1 MGAGDV
7 VITSSGR
14 LGRIR
19 LNRPEAL
26 NALTHAMVGTI
37 AAALEAWAH
46 DDSIETVLIE
56 GAGDRGLCAG
66 GDIVSIY
73 RDARGDGTATAA
85 FWRDEY
91 ALNAL
96 IAAYPKPYVAL
107 MDGIVL
113 GGGVGIS
120 AHGSE
125 RIVTERTRIGMP
137 EVGIGFAPDVGGTW
151 LLSRAPGEL
160 GTHVA
165 LTGGLFT
172 GADAVALGLADH
184 MVPSARL
191 GDFATALEHAAVV
204 DVVGRFAVPVPASG
218 LLAQRDWID
227 AAYSGDDAA
236 AIVARLAGSS
246 VEAAR
251 AAASTILTKSPT
263 SIAVTLAALRRAA
276 TLTSLDDALDQEYR
290 VGLRILE
297 GTEIVEGIRA
307 QVIDKD
313 RQPRWSP
320 ATLAEVGSVEAY
332 FAPLGERERRA

>member
-1 MGAGDV
+1 
-7 VITSSGR
+7 
-14 LGRIR
+14 
-19 LNRPEAL
+19 
-26 NALTHAMVGTI
+26 
-37 AAALEAWAH
+37 
-46 DDSIETVLIE
+46 VLIE

-91 ALNAL
+91 VLNAL

-120 AHGSE
+120 AHGSV

-160 GTHVA
+160 GTHAA

-172 GADAVALGLADH
+172 GADAVALGLADRV
-184 MVPSARL
+184 VPAARL
-191 GDFATALEHAAVV
+191 GDFAEALERAEVA

-218 LLAQRDWID
+218 LLAQREWID

-236 AIVARLAGSS
+236 AIVARLAASP

-263 SIAVTLAALRRAA
+263 SIALTLAALRRAA